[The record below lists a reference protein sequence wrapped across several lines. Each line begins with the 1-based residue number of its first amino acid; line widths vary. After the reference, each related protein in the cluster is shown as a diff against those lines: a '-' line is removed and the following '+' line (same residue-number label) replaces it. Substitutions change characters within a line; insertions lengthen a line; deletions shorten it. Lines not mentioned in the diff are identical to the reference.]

1 MYPNLDA
8 EQARRKLNNSETA
21 SAIGLTRAAYE
32 RKKKNGRFLAEECCG
47 LCRLF
52 NAPFEY
58 LFSRDTETESNQSA

>member
-21 SAIGLTRAAYE
+21 RAIGLTRAAYE

-52 NAPFEY
+52 DAPFEY
-58 LFSRDTETESNQSA
+58 LFHRDTDAHTDQSV